1 QLDDQVP
8 DPTVVEYDREKIDR
22 AVFDLETNRLILRN
36 LMDNGIRTAGGT
48 RLGKTIVFARSGH
61 HARLLQQLFYELFP
75 EYGGSF
81 CKVIYHEDPRAEDL
95 IGEFKRADSELTVAI
110 SIDMLDT
117 GIDVQQIVNL
127 VFAKPIHS
135 KVKFL
140 QMIGRGTRT
149 CKDLFGPGQ
158 HKTHFLIFDHWQ
170 NFEFF
175 EKHYKLIDTKA
186 SKAVPVSLFEARIA
200 LAEEALR
207 QNNRSAFDTAVALIR
222 ADINALP
229 R

>member
-1 QLDDQVP
+1 M
-8 DPTVVEYDREKIDR
+8 DR

-36 LMDNGIRTAGGT
+36 LMENGLRDAGGT
-48 RLGKTIVFARSGH
+48 RLGKTIIFARSEH
-61 HARLLQQLFYELFP
+61 HARVLLPLFYEMFP
-75 EYGGSF
+75 EVGGGLLQGHL
-81 CKVIYHEDPRAEDL
+81 VHRGPEPTEL
-95 IGEFKRADSELTVAI
+95 IDEFKRPDSELTIAI

-117 GIDVQQIVNL
+117 GIDVPEVVNL
-127 VFAKPIHS
+127 VFAKPVYS

-175 EKHYKLIDTKA
+175 EKHYKPIDTKA
-186 SKAVPVSLFEARIA
+186 DRRPYRCRCLRHAIDVSRGGPGAKQPPGVRHRRRTYPGRHQRFAAQVLVHPTDRDRF
-200 LAEEALR
+200 
-207 QNNRSAFDTAVALIR
+207 STAS
-222 ADINALP
+222 
-229 R
+229 